1 MVKHKLAD
9 ALRVLHEQYGDVEL
23 PEPRTPFELIVWEN
37 AGYLV
42 DDERR
47 ASAFDALKR
56 KIGSQPAQILA
67 ARPERLADAI
77 REGGMQPQQRAE
89 KLRRCAELAIQFAGG
104 DLASTLK
111 SMPVQKRR
119 ALLKRFP
126 GIADPG
132 ADKILLLCG
141 YDARPALESNG
152 LRVMQRLGFVEEDP
166 SYARMYN
173 AATAV
178 LSQGGV
184 DFVEAFT
191 VLREH
196 GRELCKRNAPVCPV
210 CPLREVCPYAFST
223 SKCSTRSG
231 KSSKKRSSLG

>member
-1 MVKHKLAD
+1 MVHKLAD

-42 DDERR
+42 DDEKR
-47 ASAFDALKR
+47 AAVFKRLKR
-56 KIGSQPAQILA
+56 EIGLQPAQILA
-67 ARPERLADAI
+67 AKRERLAEAI
-77 REGGMQPQQRAE
+77 REGGMQPQHRAE
-89 KLRRCAELAIQFAGG
+89 KLRRCAEIAIEFAGG
-104 DLASTLK
+104 DLASALK
-111 SMPVQKRR
+111 SMAGPKRR

-141 YDARPALESNG
+141 YDSLPAVESNG

-166 SYARMYN
+166 SYARMYK
-173 AATAV
+173 AATAA
-178 LSQGGV
+178 LFQSGV
-184 DFVEAFT
+184 DLVEAFT
-191 VLREH
+191 LLREH

-210 CPLREVCPYAFST
+210 CPLRRVCPFARDL
-223 SKCSTRSG
+223 TRI
-231 KSSKKRSSLG
+231 